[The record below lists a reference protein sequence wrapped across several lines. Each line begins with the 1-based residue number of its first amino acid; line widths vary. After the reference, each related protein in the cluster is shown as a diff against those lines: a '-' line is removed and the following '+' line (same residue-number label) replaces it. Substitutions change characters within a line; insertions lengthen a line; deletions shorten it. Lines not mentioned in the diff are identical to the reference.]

1 MKERELGGG
10 EVAELNRAVR
20 KGPSEKLFE
29 KRLEGGEEGG
39 TTGRSREEPFRQREE
54 PVQRP

>member
-20 KGPSEKLFE
+20 EGPSEKLFE

-39 TTGRSREEPFRQREE
+39 TTGRSGEEPSRQREE

>member
-1 MKERELGGG
+1 MKEREMGGG

-20 KGPSEKLFE
+20 EGPSEKLFE

-39 TTGRSREEPFRQREE
+39 TMGRSGEEPSRQREQ